1 MGAKAIGG
9 MTAWTKRSLH
19 DESGQATVEAAF
31 LLPVLLGLV
40 LLLLQPGILLYDRMV
55 MQHAAAAGCRVLA
68 AQPSGDPDDVCRD
81 YVLRRLGAVP
91 PLDCFHVHG
100 GECSW
105 EVELAGGE
113 SSDTVQ
119 VSVSNKVKPLPLVG
133 FSAVLLGMTD
143 ESGALTMEV
152 SVSQSVQPDWVRTT
166 DAGSDPSAW
175 PGAWLS

>member
-1 MGAKAIGG
+1 MGAKTMDG
-9 MTAWTKRSLH
+9 MATWAKRRLH

-68 AQPSGDPDDVCRD
+68 TQPSGDPAGVCRD

-100 GECSW
+100 GGCSW

-133 FSAVLLGMTD
+133 FSAALLGVVD
-143 ESGALTMEV
+143 GSGALTMEV
-152 SVSQSVQPDWVRTT
+152 SASQSIQPGWAHAT
-166 DAGSDPSAW
+166 DAGADPSAW